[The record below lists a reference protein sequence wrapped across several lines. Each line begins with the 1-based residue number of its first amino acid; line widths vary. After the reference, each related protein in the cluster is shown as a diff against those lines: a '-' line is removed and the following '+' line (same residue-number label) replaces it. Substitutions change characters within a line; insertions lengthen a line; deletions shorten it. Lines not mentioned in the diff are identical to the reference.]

1 MIRLTLTFLATY
13 LMSACAASTTQ
24 GSIEQSKLNLH
35 INNALNECLSVQ
47 ASQADIK
54 QNIPQ
59 DAQQVMVE
67 HALDIQV
74 LQSIGHCA
82 CVSAQISIYSD
93 TAETLAKQPSLPLAQ
108 TNLTI
113 KQSGMYQAKLG
124 TQSQLAVNPE
134 IILSLRCAAPE

>member
-1 MIRLTLTFLATY
+1 MIRLTLTFLAAC
-13 LMSACAASTTQ
+13 LMSACATSTTQ
-24 GSIEQSKLNLH
+24 ASIEQSKLNLH

>member
-1 MIRLTLTFLATY
+1 M
-13 LMSACAASTTQ
+13 
-24 GSIEQSKLNLH
+24 
-35 INNALNECLSVQ
+35 Q

>member
-24 GSIEQSKLNLH
+24 ASIEQSKLNLH

-93 TAETLAKQPSLPLAQ
+93 TAETLAKQPSLDLR
-108 TNLTI
+108 TSRYW
-113 KQSGMYQAKLG
+113 SGRYRI
-124 TQSQLAVNPE
+124 S
-134 IILSLRCAAPE
+134 